1 MAAYSQRPV
10 SSAGPGGRGINGA
23 WLAAIIWASIRA
35 SATGWGL
42 IEARAISS
50 YRLRLVET
58 SERAALGA
66 RLVAIHDGLIAVIE
80 RYRPHEAAVEN
91 TFVNSNAAATLKLG
105 QARGIAM
112 LVPAR
117 AGLTVAEYAPNLVKK
132 SIVGSGHAEKTQIR
146 MMIGVLLPKADP
158 QSEDAADALAIAI
171 CHAHHRSSALLRWR
185 RHDRQAER
193 YGRHGVDFVILD
205 VGGVGYQVHCSAR
218 TMQALP
224 SAGEPATLSI
234 ETYVRADQIK
244 RSASASDSEREWF
257 RLLQTVQ
264 GVGAKVALSVLG
276 TLTVSELASAVAM
289 RDKATVSRS
298 PGVGAKVAER
308 IVTELKDK
316 VPAFAD
322 IDPAAVHLAGA
333 LDEKRAPRPVMDAV
347 SALVNLGYGQPQAA
361 AAIAAATRNVG
372 EGADVAMLIR
382 QGLKELA
389 R

>member
-1 MAAYSQRPV
+1 
-10 SSAGPGGRGINGA
+10 
-23 WLAAIIWASIRA
+23 
-35 SATGWGL
+35 
-42 IEARAISS
+42 
-50 YRLRLVET
+50 
-58 SERAALGA
+58 
-66 RLVAIHDGLIAVIE
+66 
-80 RYRPHEAAVEN
+80 
-91 TFVNSNAAATLKLG
+91 
-105 QARGIAM
+105 
-112 LVPAR
+112 
-117 AGLTVAEYAPNLVKK
+117 
-132 SIVGSGHAEKTQIR
+132 
-146 MMIGVLLPKADP
+146 MIGKLKGIVD
-158 QSEDAADALAIAI
+158 S
-171 CHAHHRSSALLRWR
+171 
-185 RHDRQAER
+185 
-193 YGRHGVDFVILD
+193 YGVDFIILD

-218 TMQALP
+218 TLAALP
-224 SAGEPATLSI
+224 GPREPATLSI
-234 ETYVRADQIK
+234 ETYVREDQIK
-244 RSASASDSEREWF
+244 LFGFASDSEREWF

-276 TLTVSELASAVAM
+276 TLTVSELASAIAM

-361 AAIAAATRNVG
+361 AAIAAAARNVG
-372 EGADVAMLIR
+372 EGADTATLIR